1 MKTVSIDELKRRLSW
16 FIGQAAAGE
25 RFIVT
30 RHRKP
35 VASIAA
41 AGTEHLRIGSRFGR
55 ARLKPALK
63 GPTKGQYLTVLF
75 EDRRPGEDAR

>member
-16 FIGQAAAGE
+16 FIDQAAAGE

-30 RHRKP
+30 KHRRP

-63 GPTKGQYLTVLF
+63 GPTRGQYLAVLL
-75 EDRRPGEDAR
+75 EDRRPSGDPR